1 MENDRPRLYTGFSR
15 LDDCLG
21 GLEGGDVIVMQDAS
35 VIVLFWNSDVADHSK
50 KGLAVVKNRQGELMK
65 EKMEFIGES
74 MTFSELGEWDH
85 EFKLIQQKTP
95 FDD

>member
-1 MENDRPRLYTGFSR
+1 
-15 LDDCLG
+15 
-21 GLEGGDVIVMQDAS
+21 
-35 VIVLFWNSDVADHSK
+35 
-50 KGLAVVKNRQGELMK
+50 MK

>member
-50 KGLAVVKNRQGELMK
+50 
-65 EKMEFIGES
+65 IGRASCRERV
-74 MTFSELGEWDH
+74 L
-85 EFKLIQQKTP
+85 LLV
-95 FDD
+95 